1 MSAFGGDQFKLPQQ
15 RVELAKFFSL
25 FYFAINAGSM
35 ISTTVTP
42 MLRADVR
49 CFGNNDCYSLAFGVP
64 AVLMICS
71 MVIFVMGKHLY
82 QLHPPSGN
90 SIFGVSQCVTS
101 AYKGWQQEKGKK
113 TLPFLDY
120 ATPAVGPEMVHETKC
135 LFKIL
140 LLYVPFPIFWALAD
154 QQGSRWTFQ
163 ATHMDGSVGNFSI
176 KPDQMQVINPLL
188 ILIFIPL
195 FDYIVYPVLAGV
207 GIRRPLQK
215 LSLGLL
221 LAAIGFFLSAMVELR
236 LEEEAPSAFPDAADI
251 VHLRLYN
258 GMPCRYEFI
267 SDLGSAAGGSP
278 YEHSIEPLGMWS
290 HLGLYVPVP
299 TEYVFRA
306 QAQVDRE
313 KKNCPNIDG
322 RLKLKPG
329 TSTSYF
335 LTQGALQQFSDGLKS
350 SLAKRSYKPPLLRT
364 LFNTPHGEGPI
375 QLRASCA
382 SSAPGV
388 QLDISNLSALHEID
402 FGHGELN
409 INGKRAA
416 SFEAN
421 NGGLYSLLV
430 EGNALDGYVSG
441 LILILDHADPLPP
454 FFTEI
459 QHVASS
465 AYHVGVHA
473 LAAAADRSDDC
484 RRDNVLSHGAGV
496 LIYPGASQHE
506 GRAPGLLAA
515 LCGHWQPHG
524 RLYRK
529 GQVRRLT
536 VCGVCAFRNHHADQ
550 SGNFSL
556 SVEKLQVH

>member
-1 MSAFGGDQFKLPQQ
+1 
-15 RVELAKFFSL
+15 
-25 FYFAINAGSM
+25 
-35 ISTTVTP
+35 

-441 LILILDHADPLPP
+441 LTLILDHADPLSP
-454 FFTEI
+454 FF
-459 QHVASS
+459 
-465 AYHVGVHA
+465 
-473 LAAAADRSDDC
+473 
-484 RRDNVLSHGAGV
+484 
-496 LIYPGASQHE
+496 
-506 GRAPGLLAA
+506 
-515 LCGHWQPHG
+515 
-524 RLYRK
+524 YRNTTCCK
-529 GQVRRLT
+529 
-536 VCGVCAFRNHHADQ
+536 
-550 SGNFSL
+550 
-556 SVEKLQVH
+556 

>member
-15 RVELAKFFSL
+15 RLELAKFFSL

-71 MVIFVMGKHLY
+71 MVIFVMGKRLY

-90 SIFGVSQCVTS
+90 SIFGVAQCVTS

-236 LEEEAPSAFPDAADI
+236 LEEKAPSASPDAADI

-267 SDLGSAAGGSP
+267 SDLGSAAGGSA

-299 TEYVFRA
+299 TEYMFRA

-313 KKNCPNIDG
+313 KKNCPNIEG
-322 RLKLKPG
+322 RIELKPG

-388 QLDISNLSALHEID
+388 QLDISNLSALHEIN

-441 LILILDHADPLPP
+441 LILILKQLLILCRLIFA
-454 FFTEI
+454 EI
-459 QHVASS
+459 QHVASC

-484 RRDNVLSHGAGV
+484 RRDNVLSHGAGI
-496 LIYPGASQHE
+496 LIHPGA
-506 GRAPGLLAA
+506 
-515 LCGHWQPHG
+515 
-524 RLYRK
+524 
-529 GQVRRLT
+529 
-536 VCGVCAFRNHHADQ
+536 
-550 SGNFSL
+550 
-556 SVEKLQVH
+556 